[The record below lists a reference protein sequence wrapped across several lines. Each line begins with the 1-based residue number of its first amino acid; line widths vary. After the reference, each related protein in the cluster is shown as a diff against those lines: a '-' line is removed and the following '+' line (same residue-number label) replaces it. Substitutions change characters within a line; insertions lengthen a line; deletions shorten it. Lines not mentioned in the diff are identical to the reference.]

1 MDELEEH
8 EITTW
13 RGTSLNIVMCHV
25 KFSVLFVLSIICVC
39 SRLA

>member
-13 RGTSLNIVMCHV
+13 RGTSLNIDMCHV
-25 KFSVLFVLSIICVC
+25 AVC
-39 SRLA
+39 SL